1 MVRGRNSNSSRSD
14 DKPAGRPSQFE
25 PQILKDLIRSILND
39 SDILQQTIKDKHL
52 YKETQNTQTDEH
64 LTEETLASKL
74 VSNSDFMEC
83 ISLKICEHILSNDSF
98 IQMICDSVTMEHGAE
113 VKKLQN
119 EVAKVS
125 KDNEDL
131 KMRSKYLETKVDEL
145 DQYGRR
151 SNLEFHGIPKIPNE
165 DTNQIV
171 KNMVKRFN
179 IDLNDRDISTSHRL
193 PAVGDKHP
201 PIIARFCNRDLK
213 NNIYQKRRNLIG
225 VRDFGIEGM
234 TALYVNEN
242 LTHRRR
248 NLFAMAYKQKSLLK
262 YQFIWTVNG
271 EIFTRKCT
279 NSEKIRIANEQDINN
294 LK

>member
-1 MVRGRNSNSSRSD
+1 MV
-14 DKPAGRPSQFE
+14 A
-25 PQILKDLIRSILND
+25 
-39 SDILQQTIKDKHL
+39 
-52 YKETQNTQTDEH
+52 
-64 LTEETLASKL
+64 
-74 VSNSDFMEC
+74 
-83 ISLKICEHILSNDSF
+83 SF
-98 IQMICDSVTMEHGAE
+98 INNPQTSAKFAADGFDMGFPAE
-113 VKKLQN
+113 VIRKNSAIWDFQLKLLEKK
-119 EVAKVS
+119 
-125 KDNEDL
+125 
-131 KMRSKYLETKVDEL
+131 
-145 DQYGRR
+145 
-151 SNLEFHGIPKIPNE
+151 

-171 KNMVKRFN
+171 KNMVKRLN
-179 IDLNDRDISTSHRL
+179 IDLHDHDISTSHRL

-248 NLFAMAYKQKSLLK
+248 NLFTMAYKQKSLLK

-271 EIFTRKCT
+271 EIFMRKCT
-279 NSEKIRIANEQDINN
+279 SSEKIRIANEQDINN